1 MTLMVPSVQALPRW
15 STRRRPER
23 PTYGP
28 YWGKVAAALG
38 QPYMPWQQLVADIA
52 GEVDHQGRLCYR
64 KVVVTV
70 PRQSGKTTLILSV
83 VAGRAEAGPRFGG
96 RQHMVYAAQTRE
108 DARRKWLEEYVPV
121 LEAAKATRGRFKK
134 RIANGSEKLTFWS
147 SGSTFGPIAT
157 KDTSGHGQVLDFG
170 CLDETFAQ
178 QSDSVEMAWEPA
190 TVTRPMAQ
198 LWFPST
204 AGDSSSTYF
213 RAMCDAGIKATQDD
227 RGTGIAYIEYS
238 APPDCDPY
246 DEMVWRQTMPALGLT
261 QPIEAIRSIAYG
273 GMKLT
278 TWKRAFLNIWV
289 DKVSADVLTADKWR
303 QICDAT
309 TVRKTRPVLTIDV
322 SADRKNAT
330 IAMGAA
336 TPDGI
341 PMVRIIDYRPGT
353 GWVVDRILALRE
365 QYDVAAVVI
374 DGAGPANSLI
384 NDLAD
389 EYVTVEVMTARDM
402 AGACGAFYDAV
413 EDLKLRHFGEPAL
426 ELAVAGA
433 EKRELGDAWAWTRK
447 AALGETRTD
456 ISPLVA
462 VTMAHWG
469 QIKFG
474 DDASEDFPGSFR

>member
-1 MTLMVPSVQALPRW
+1 MAPSGQALPRW
-15 STRRRPER
+15 STRRRYER
-23 PTYGP
+23 PTYGG
-28 YWGKVAAALG
+28 YWGKVAAAMG
-38 QPYMPWQQLVADIA
+38 QPYMPWQQHVADIA
-52 GEVDHQGRLCYR
+52 GEVDHEGKLCYR

-108 DARRKWLEEYVPV
+108 DARKKWLDEYVPV
-121 LEAAKATRGRFKK
+121 LEATPAMRGRFRK

-178 QSDSVEMAWEPA
+178 KSDAVEMAWEPA

-204 AGDSSSTYF
+204 AGDSTSTYF
-213 RAMCDAGIKATQDD
+213 RAMCDAGIVAVQAD
-227 RGTGIAYIEYS
+227 RGYGIAYIEYS

-246 DEMVWRQTMPALGLT
+246 DEDVWRATMPALGIT
-261 QPIEAIRSIAYG
+261 QPIEAIRSIAHG
-273 GMKLT
+273 GMKLN

-289 DKVSADVLTADKWR
+289 DKASADVLDSQKWR
-303 QICDAT
+303 QLKDPDT
-309 TVRKTRPVLTIDV
+309 ERKTRPLLTIDI
-322 SADRKNAT
+322 SADRKHAC
-330 IAMGAA
+330 IGMGAA
-336 TPDGI
+336 TPAGI
-341 PMVRIIDYRPGT
+341 PLVRIIDYRAGT
-353 GWVVDRILALRE
+353 GWVVDRILQLRE
-365 QYDVAAVVI
+365 QYEVIDVVI
-374 DGAGPANSLI
+374 DGAGPANSLVPE
-384 NDLAD
+384 LED
-389 EYVTVEVMTARDM
+389 EYVHVTVMNARDM

-426 ELAVAGA
+426 ELAVTGA

-447 AALGETRTD
+447 ASMGETRTD

-462 VTMAHWG
+462 VTMAHWA

-474 DDASEDFPGSFR
+474 DDASENFPGSFQS